1 VDATPVALKVTRD
14 NAAALLLRL
23 RQVQAACEVVEA
35 ELKKFVIENNAP
47 IDLGNGKQWKRIEV
61 DRESISLS
69 GADRAAG
76 MAALEASNVAD
87 AVEVKYSTSK
97 AAIERS
103 LKAQGLK
110 GKELKAKMDELLS
123 DLRASGVMRVATIET
138 FREI

>member
-1 VDATPVALKVTRD
+1 
-14 NAAALLLRL
+14 
-23 RQVQAACEVVEA
+23 VVEA

-61 DRESISLS
+61 DRESINLA

-138 FREI
+138 FREV

>member
-1 VDATPVALKVTRD
+1 
-14 NAAALLLRL
+14 
-23 RQVQAACEVVEA
+23 
-35 ELKKFVIENNAP
+35 
-47 IDLGNGKQWKRIEV
+47 
-61 DRESISLS
+61 
-69 GADRAAG
+69 

-138 FREI
+138 FREV